1 LLPAAVTNITNNRQ
15 FLRELRDYQLAIKL
29 FDESA
34 EEIVREATRK
44 QVEASLATAVEI
56 ARSPGKARDPAAVVE
71 VRGAADAADAAASC
85 CLCFVLK
92 LQGCRQPWQG
102 PRPSSSGG
110 GKRCCWR
117 C

>member
-1 LLPAAVTNITNNRQ
+1 MLLQHILCASQLTTDPFAPCLPVHLSKLNCNRQ

-44 QVEASLATAVEI
+44 QVEGSLATAVEI

-71 VRGAADAADAAASC
+71 VSEQWC
-85 CLCFVLK
+85 C
-92 LQGCRQPWQG
+92 
-102 PRPSSSGG
+102 
-110 GKRCCWR
+110 
-117 C
+117 